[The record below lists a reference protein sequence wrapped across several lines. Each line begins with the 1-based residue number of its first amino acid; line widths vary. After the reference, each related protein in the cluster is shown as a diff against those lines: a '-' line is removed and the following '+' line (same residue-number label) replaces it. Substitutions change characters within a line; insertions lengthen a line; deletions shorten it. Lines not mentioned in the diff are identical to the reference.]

1 MGIQR
6 MTIMRRYHTGLLL
19 MLSLI
24 GGACARA
31 GDPAA
36 APAPAAFDCPAPTD
50 RPGMVRVTDAS
61 PRIRE
66 DIRYATANNF
76 TGAPLPGYEVP
87 GALLRPDAAAALA
100 RVQARLERQ
109 GYGLLVWDAYRP
121 IRATLGMVDWAER
134 SGNEWVL
141 DGWVAR
147 RSNHNRGN
155 TVDLTVV
162 RMDTGEPLDMGTPFD
177 HFGDESRTANA
188 TGAVAANRRIL
199 LDAMRAEG
207 FTNYSREWWHY
218 THATETEPIDVPIG
232 CWVAA

>member
-1 MGIQR
+1 
-6 MTIMRRYHTGLLL
+6 MRAYRSILTLGFLLPV
-19 MLSLI
+19 
-24 GGACARA
+24 ACAPAIIEAPEA
-31 GDPAA
+31 GPVT
-36 APAPAAFDCPAPTD
+36 PAFDCPAPTD

-66 DIRYATANNF
+66 DVRYATANNF
-76 TGAPLPGYEVP
+76 TGAALPGYEVP

-109 GYGLLVWDAYRP
+109 GYGLMVWDAYRP
-121 IRATLGMVDWAER
+121 VRATLAMVDWAER

-141 DGWVAR
+141 NGYVAR

-162 RMDTGEPLDMGTPFD
+162 RLDSGEALDMGTPFD
-177 HFGDESRTANA
+177 HFGDESRTSNA

-199 LDAMRAEG
+199 VEAMRAEG

-218 THATETEPIDVPIG
+218 THATEAEPIDVPIG
-232 CWVAA
+232 CWVGGA